1 MAAKDPRA
9 GFAAGGTQA
18 GGASGAAAALSRSP
32 RASAASRAFARS
44 RGAWPAFG
52 EPFAG
57 GAGSSSSVRQPPAA
71 PPLQSRVRSF
81 SYASSASA

>member
-18 GGASGAAAALSRSP
+18 GGASGAAAFSRSP

-57 GAGSSSSVRQPPAA
+57 GAGSSSSVRHPPAA